1 MTRRFKKHY
10 TVEEARA
17 LLPEVRRWLDRLSTH
32 RRRLQDATE
41 RIAPLLAGGADA
53 GGQAVNDTVRDLC
66 QIRRCAR
73 EFHRREI
80 QIKDLDRGL
89 IDFPALRDGR
99 EVFLCWES
107 GEEDIEHWHE
117 LDAGYAGREKLEED

>member
-10 TVEEARA
+10 TVTEARS
-17 LLPEVRRWLDRLSTH
+17 LLPDVRRWLEALEKH
-32 RRRLQDATE
+32 RRRLQEATQ
-41 RIAPLLAGGADA
+41 RIAPLLDGGADA
-53 GGQAVNDTVRDLC
+53 GGKAVNDSVRDLC

-107 GEEDIEHWHE
+107 GEPDIEHWHE